1 MTKKAKINVDRD
13 DLTDICEFLEQYT
26 GTYSAQ
32 RNIEFI
38 ARAVRSAS
46 INIADGRCAD
56 ATQHNPTE

>member
-1 MTKKAKINVDRD
+1 MRKAKINVDRD

-46 INIADGRCAD
+46 INIADARCAD
-56 ATQHNPTE
+56 ATHKHDNE

>member
-1 MTKKAKINVDRD
+1 MRKAKINVDRD

-38 ARAVRSAS
+38 ARAVRSSS

-56 ATQHNPTE
+56 ATHNHDNE